1 MNRIEIPEAGF
12 SADIPSSYSEMTR
25 SQVYFVMQQ
34 LYALQCAKISQTDF
48 RIRVLYNLAGIKRT
62 ARSIAWE
69 RLHPAEAHRRAEKV
83 VLLAEELLGFLF
95 TTDGDGLKPVFDTIT
110 NHLPVLNIGPVLLVG
125 PDAGLM
131 DLSFGELIAADADL
145 ALYTSTKDE
154 CHIDNMI
161 ARLYRRPG
169 PMQPCGRKVEP
180 FKMEETEH
188 RARLIHFLP
197 GWKKQLFLFWYA
209 ACIDNL
215 QHGSFFVAG
224 REVSFEPLFS
234 EKETDGNSLGWLGVQ
249 FNLAE
254 KHIFGDMAG
263 TAETNIID
271 ILTLL
276 LNYKFTTD
284 HVRKLNT
291 DN

>member
-1 MNRIEIPEAGF
+1 MNRIEIPEANF
-12 SADIPSSYSEMTR
+12 SADIPSSYSEMT
-25 SQVYFVMQQ
+25 SPQVYYVMQQ
-34 LYALQCAKISQTDF
+34 LYALQCAKISQAEF
-48 RIRVLYNLAGIKRT
+48 RVRVLYYLAGIKRT

-95 TTDGDGLKPVFDTIT
+95 TTDGDGLKPVFDSIT
-110 NHLPVLNIGPVLLVG
+110 NHLPVLDIGPVRLVG
-125 PDAGLM
+125 PDTGLL
-131 DLSFGELIAADADL
+131 DLSFGELIATDADL

-161 ARLYRRPG
+161 ARLYRQPG

-180 FKMEETEH
+180 FKMEETES
-188 RARLIHFLP
+188 RARLIRFLP

-209 ACIDNL
+209 ACIDNI
-215 QHGSFFVAG
+215 QHGTFYVSG

-234 EKETDGNSLGWLGVQ
+234 KNEDSGNSLGWLGVQ
-249 FNLAE
+249 FDLAE
-254 KHIFGDMAG
+254 KPIFGGMAG
-263 TAETNIID
+263 TAEANIID
-271 ILTLL
+271 VLALL

-284 HVRKLNT
+284 HVRKIKA

>member
-34 LYALQCAKISQTDF
+34 LYALQCAKISQTEF

-110 NHLPVLNIGPVLLVG
+110 NHLPVLNIGPVRLVG

-224 REVSFEPLFS
+224 SEVSFEPLFS

>member
-1 MNRIEIPEAGF
+1 MNRIEIPETGF

-34 LYALQCAKISQTDF
+34 LYALQCAKISQTEF

-154 CHIDNMI
+154 CHIDNML

>member
-34 LYALQCAKISQTDF
+34 LYALQCAKISQTEF

-83 VLLAEELLGFLF
+83 GLLAEELLGFLF

-188 RARLIHFLP
+188 RARLIRFLP

>member
-1 MNRIEIPEAGF
+1 
-12 SADIPSSYSEMTR
+12 
-25 SQVYFVMQQ
+25 
-34 LYALQCAKISQTDF
+34 
-48 RIRVLYNLAGIKRT
+48 
-62 ARSIAWE
+62 
-69 RLHPAEAHRRAEKV
+69 
-83 VLLAEELLGFLF
+83 
-95 TTDGDGLKPVFDTIT
+95 
-110 NHLPVLNIGPVLLVG
+110 
-125 PDAGLM
+125 
-131 DLSFGELIAADADL
+131 
-145 ALYTSTKDE
+145 
-154 CHIDNMI
+154 
-161 ARLYRRPG
+161 
-169 PMQPCGRKVEP
+169 MQPCGRKVEP

>member
-1 MNRIEIPEAGF
+1 MNRIEIPETGF
-12 SADIPSSYSEMTR
+12 SADIPSSCSEMTR

-34 LYALQCAKISQTDF
+34 LYALQCAKISQTEF

-83 VLLAEELLGFLF
+83 VLLAEELLAFLF

-110 NHLPVLNIGPVLLVG
+110 NHLPVLNIGPVRLVG